1 MTKVLI
7 GLTSGLFLAFT
18 GFYLIL
24 NKNFRHHPYPMIGTA
39 CLFQAAYFFS
49 YFDIFVVCKSN
60 LIEYHAYNIGIWTSI
75 KESGPYGVIEWL
87 NYSSWMAANF
97 TPEIKYLI
105 FKQFI
110 ISWKVMVIT
119 FTYLHLG
126 ANSVIFID
134 LYLTLRNPFY
144 PRKKRVW
151 KYRIFLLMILIFAL
165 INMLKSIFTYQ
176 TSLNLYD

>member
-1 MTKVLI
+1 
-7 GLTSGLFLAFT
+7 
-18 GFYLIL
+18 
-24 NKNFRHHPYPMIGTA
+24 
-39 CLFQAAYFFS
+39 
-49 YFDIFVVCKSN
+49 
-60 LIEYHAYNIGIWTSI
+60 
-75 KESGPYGVIEWL
+75 
-87 NYSSWMAANF
+87 MATNF
-97 TPEIKYLI
+97 TPETKYLI

-134 LYLTLRNPFY
+134 LYLTLKNPFY

-151 KYRIFLLMILIFAL
+151 KYRIFLLMILVFAL